1 VRHPFERLVSAYRFT
16 FQRAS
21 GLGDEGGLASRILAT
36 YPTLTSAQVQRDLSS
51 GILITYTPSWAQH
64 K

>member
-21 GLGDEGGLASRILAT
+21 GLGDEKGLASRILAT
-36 YPTLTSAQVQRDLSS
+36 YPTLASAQVKRGLTS
-51 GILITYTPSWAQH
+51 GILITYLILGSA
-64 K
+64 